1 MSTNIV
7 VLPFSKASSLTSWLI
22 LNSNQHIKYK
32 MNLNLANHHYLFMR
46 TTGEGS
52 MVLYCYVCIA
62 QWNSCNRHHIIT
74 KESKFKVRSL
84 KCAHTGCIGAPPRN
98 PDGLPHLPWLVRPP
112 TNAPLLPRPTVS
124 WAAPST
130 ADFERAGC
138 NILSYRLTPCDL
150 ITSSSLFHDSLVF
163 RAELNGFWSS
173 SIGSRLALRT
183 RPVFVL
189 GSYRVRLWAQRWD
202 GNFRWGVN
210 IYNFS
215 WNPSNQRS
223 RPVGPLNLLHNSIKS
238 WFWPQLQFHVVVLI
252 HKQLTFGHL
261 AWTLNTLSLNLPA
274 LIHFVLP

>member
-1 MSTNIV
+1 MP
-7 VLPFSKASSLTSWLI
+7 LSSPDQLCPGRHLLQQTLKELDAIS
-22 LNSNQHIKYK
+22 SP
-32 MNLNLANHHYLFMR
+32 
-46 TTGEGS
+46 TG
-52 MVLYCYVCIA
+52 
-62 QWNSCNRHHIIT
+62 
-74 KESKFKVRSL
+74 SL
-84 KCAHTGCIGAPPRN
+84 
-98 PDGLPHLPWLVRPP
+98 LVSSSP
-112 TNAPLLPRPTVS
+112 
-124 WAAPST
+124 AAPTST
-130 ADFERAGC
+130 T
-138 NILSYRLTPCDL
+138 LW
-150 ITSSSLFHDSLVF
+150 SSGQ
-163 RAELNGFWSS
+163 NGFWSS
-173 SIGSRLALRT
+173 SIGSRLARRI

-189 GSYRVRLWAQRWD
+189 GSYRVCPWAQQWD